1 MQFRIFYDKGKIREN
16 NEDNYLIKEKPYPL
30 LVVADGMGGHQAGEV
45 ASKIAIDEIN
55 KFSLNF
61 EEDIFMQIEKAIRK
75 ANKNIFERANNNSS
89 YRGMGT
95 TLSMGIII
103 NNYLYIGHIG
113 DSRIYLFRENNL
125 SLETKDHTLVQK
137 YVDDK
142 KIKQEEAF
150 YHPQKHILTQA
161 LGVESNLNIQI
172 KKILLQ
178 ENDILIFCTD
188 GLSDMLKKED
198 IKKILL
204 NNNLNIDD
212 ISNVLGKEALNK
224 GGIDNITFIAALIN

>member
-103 NNYLYIGHIG
+103 NNYLYIGHVG

>member
-16 NEDNYLIKEKPYPL
+16 NEDSYLIKEKPYPL